1 MSDATDTTNGYLQPA
16 FLICVGVLATAC
28 AGMSV
33 ARQRLGLYLKKEPLP
48 LRQSLDRLDEA
59 ALAPYE
65 VVAKLTIRNEEV
77 LRSLGTEDYMQWVL
91 ENPLE
96 PAESPVRQCL
106 LFVTYY
112 RLPDRVPHV
121 PEECYTGGGYRRLHS
136 EAVTFHVGPQGAQR
150 EIPGRYLVFEGS
162 AAALSSGAPRFPV
175 LYLFRV
181 SGEYAGSRDAAR
193 IALNR
198 NIFSRHA
205 YFCKIELVFNQML
218 TAPTQAATVSAG
230 ERLLAVVLSALERDH
245 WPDEVRR

>member
-1 MSDATDTTNGYLQPA
+1 VSNRTDTPSGYLQPA
-16 FLICVGVLATAC
+16 FLICVAVLAAAC

-48 LRQSLDRLDEA
+48 LKQPLDRLDEA

-65 VVAKLTIRNEEV
+65 VVAKLKIRNEEV
-77 LRSLGTEDYMQWVL
+77 LRSLGTEDYIQWVL
-91 ENPLE
+91 QDPSE

-106 LFVTYY
+106 LFITYY

-136 EAVTFHVGPQGAQR
+136 EAVTFRLDASGMQEV
-150 EIPGRYLVFEGS
+150 PGRHLVFEGS
-162 AAALSSGAPRFPV
+162 PGALSSGAPRFPV

-198 NIFSRHA
+198 NIFSRYA
-205 YFCKIELVFNQML
+205 YFCKVELVFNQML

-230 ERLLAVVLSALERDH
+230 ERLLAVVLPALERDH
-245 WPDEVRR
+245 WPDEIRR